1 MEGLVMKTLLALVV
15 LVAFAGEA
23 RAERWIVKNPAS
35 PLVNANAIR
44 SFEFGGDRYVVVE
57 TPKFSPLM
65 ASAEDMSDSVVE
77 DLVIQLPAE
86 ETAPA
91 EPTVAQA
98 WHPAKMKYNEL
109 PSDKDGTGVVVA
121 VLDTGVDYSHPSL
134 KDFIWT
140 NPGEI
145 AGNSIDDDGNG
156 FVDDVHGFDFS
167 SDDSDPTDGDAHG
180 THVAGTIASAV
191 DPQSG
196 AVGVAPGAKVM
207 AVRIIGDERMG
218 FISDAVAG
226 IKYSVDNGAKILS
239 NSWRVYRS
247 WNNFDPSDQNIELLR
262 KAIEYAGEKGAI
274 FVAAA
279 GNEGRNI
286 DSHTDA
292 MYPGGYTGLSNLLV
306 VAASDSKDLPAY
318 FSNFGIIRVTVAAP
332 GVDIVSTVPGGR
344 FASMSGTSM
353 ATPLVSGVLARG
365 MSASYAPSVAMEKLI
380 ATTAPLSPWATK
392 VKAGG
397 VISIV
402 DYLK

>member
-1 MEGLVMKTLLALVV
+1 MKTLLALFVV

-23 RAERWIVKNPAS
+23 KAERWIVKNPTA
-35 PLVNANAIR
+35 PLVTANAIR

-65 ASAEDMSDSVVE
+65 ASAEDFSDSVTE
-77 DLVIQLPAE
+77 DLVIRLPVDKTSPVE
-86 ETAPA
+86 PA
-91 EPTVAQA
+91 AAQA
-98 WHPAKMKYNEL
+98 WHPTKMRYNEL
-109 PSDKDGTGVVVA
+109 PAEKDGRGVVVA
-121 VLDTGVDYSHPSL
+121 VLDTGVDYNHPNL
-134 KDFIWT
+134 KDYVWT
-140 NPGEI
+140 NAGEI
-145 AGNSIDDDGNG
+145 AGNNIDDDGNG
-156 FVDDVHGFDFS
+156 YIDDVRGFDFS
-167 SDDSDPTDGDAHG
+167 SDDGDPMDGDAHG

-191 DPQSG
+191 DAQSG

-207 AVRIIGDERMG
+207 AVRIIGDEQMG

-226 IKYSVDNGAKILS
+226 IKYAVDNGAKILS

-262 KAIEYAGEKGAI
+262 QAIIYAGEKGAV

-279 GNEGRNI
+279 GNEARNI

-292 MYPGGYTGLSNLLV
+292 MYPGGYTGLTNLLV

-318 FSNFGIIRVTVAAP
+318 FSNYGVTRVTVAAP
-332 GVDIVSTVPGGR
+332 GVDIISTVPGGR

-365 MSASYAPSVAMEKLI
+365 MSASYAQNVAMEKLI
-380 ATTAPLSPWATK
+380 GTTAPISPWASK

-397 VISIV
+397 VINIY

>member
-1 MEGLVMKTLLALVV
+1 MKLASALVV
-15 LVAFAGEA
+15 LLGVFAAEA
-23 RAERWIVKNPAS
+23 KAERWIVKNPNS
-35 PLVNANAIR
+35 SVVTANAIR

-57 TPKFSPLM
+57 APKFSQFL
-65 ASAEDMSDSVVE
+65 SSVEHLSDSVVE
-77 DLVIQLPAE
+77 DVKIYLPAD

-91 EPTVAQA
+91 EPNAQKA
-98 WHPAKMKYNEL
+98 WHPQKMRYAEL
-109 PSDKDGTGVVVA
+109 PAEKNGSGVVVA
-121 VLDTGVDYSHPSL
+121 VLDTGVDYNHPAL
-134 KDFIWT
+134 KDYVWT
-140 NPGEI
+140 NAGEI
-145 AGNSIDDDGNG
+145 PGNQIDDDNNG
-156 FVDDVHGFDFS
+156 FVDDVHGFDFE
-167 SDDSDPTDGDAHG
+167 SDEGDPMDGDAHG
-180 THVAGTIASAV
+180 THVAGTIASAE
-191 DPQSG
+191 DPTTG

-207 AVRIIGDERMG
+207 AVRIIGRQQMG

-226 IKYSVDNGAKILS
+226 IQYAVDNGAKILS

-247 WNNFDPSDQNIELLR
+247 WSNFDPSDENIELLR

-286 DSHTDA
+286 DNHQDA
-292 MYPGGYTGLSNLLV
+292 MYPGGFTGLTNLLV

-318 FSNFGIIRVTVAAP
+318 FSNFGIVRVTVAAP

-344 FASMSGTSM
+344 FQGMSGTSM

-365 MSASYAPSVAMEKLI
+365 MSADFSSVEAMEKLI
-380 ATTAPLSPWATK
+380 ATTAPHAPWAEK

-397 VISIV
+397 VINIV